1 MRVVVCDEDE
11 LLHDLVADAIARAGH
26 EVVGIADTTAAA
38 LGLIDAA
45 RPDVVVVD
53 MWLGFDSDFDIIQLA
68 IDVGARPIVFSHHG
82 DAEVLATYSVEPA
95 FVPKPDLSALEQV
108 LSRLGMDEDDHRVVA
123 QERRSRPARAAAGPP
138 SNGLEDAHAF
148 FEAISEAAAGDGLIT
163 IDLRHGADALAV
175 DVVQLLRDG
184 DRVLLLPNDRAALP
198 PWRRERG
205 RPIGA
210 RTGRRPL
217 RGDLRRHR
225 GSGRR
230 GARRAW
236 FRRVQPPEAPGL
248 TSGVASRR
256 RTLRSVARGSATRS
270 RCRRRISSRDD
281 TGTAPS
287 SMARSR

>member
-11 LLHDLVADAIARAGH
+11 LLHDLVVDAIARAGH
-26 EVVGIADTTAAA
+26 EVAGIADTTAAA

-108 LSRLGMDEDDHRVVA
+108 LSRLGVDEDDHRVVA

-184 DRVLLLPNDRAALP
+184 DRVLLLPNTVRLYLPGGGNEGVRSVLARVAAHSVATS
-198 PWRRERG
+198 EG
-205 RPIGA
+205 TA
-210 RTGRRPL
+210 
-217 RGDLRRHR
+217 
-225 GSGRR
+225 
-230 GARRAW
+230 AA
-236 FRRVQPPEAPGL
+236 VVVAPGEHG
-248 TSGVASRR
+248 SDAFSR
-256 RTLRSVARGSATRS
+256 LKHQA
-270 RCRRRISSRDD
+270 
-281 TGTAPS
+281 
-287 SMARSR
+287 